1 MSKPTTTIKVYRDI
15 AFEVEVTLEWQEDD
29 DGVGSPSSTGNA
41 MTGRRGDGRWVAV
54 DVDIDVD
61 SLCEAAKKAVSLD
74 DDEVQTA
81 AEEYTE

>member
-1 MSKPTTTIKVYRDI
+1 MSKPTTTIKIYRDI
-15 AFEVEVTLEWQEDD
+15 AFEVEVALEWQEDD

-54 DVDIDVD
+54 DFDIDVD
-61 SLCEAAKKAVSLD
+61 SLCEAARKSVSLD

-81 AEEYTE
+81 AEEHSE